1 MRGQLQNNTVNGA
14 VSITVSRVI
23 KILNKNRHRICFTIY
38 SQHQAKSW
46 VNANKA
52 KKISVT
58 AQLSFIYI
66 YIYIYIHIYVYYIY
80 IIHIYIYIYPH
91 TRVSSF
97 TGLISVAWVGLHIYI
112 YIYIC
117 KVQHI
122 QLFTRFSSNKKNQ
135 FR

>member
-66 YIYIYIHIYVYYIY
+66 YIYIYTYICILYIYNTYIY
-80 IIHIYIYIYPH
+80 IHISTYTCFVLH
-91 TRVSSF
+91 RTHQC
-97 TGLISVAWVGLHIYI
+97 GLGWVTYI

>member
-66 YIYIYIHIYVYYIY
+66 YIYIYTYIY
-80 IIHIYIYIYPH
+80 ILYIYNTYIYIHISTYTCFVLHRTHQCGLGWVTYIYIYVKFNTYNFLQGFH
-91 TRVSSF
+91 QIRKINL
-97 TGLISVAWVGLHIYI
+97 G
-112 YIYIC
+112 
-117 KVQHI
+117 K
-122 QLFTRFSSNKKNQ
+122 
-135 FR
+135 

>member
-112 YIYIC
+112 YIC

>member
-66 YIYIYIHIYVYYIY
+66 YIYIYIYIHIYVYYIY

-112 YIYIC
+112 YIC